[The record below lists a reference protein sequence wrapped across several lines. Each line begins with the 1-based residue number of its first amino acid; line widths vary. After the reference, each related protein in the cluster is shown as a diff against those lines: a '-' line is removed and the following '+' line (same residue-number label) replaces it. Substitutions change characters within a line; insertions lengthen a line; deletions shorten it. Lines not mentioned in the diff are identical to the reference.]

1 MSKARTYA
9 AMTLA
14 VAMAAMLPHYA
25 RGASGAPAAAA
36 GGRAR
41 LGAGPTVEGLR
52 YHATLTVTGYTGGET
67 LANFPMLVKFA
78 EDMPAGFQYTQ
89 AKDDASDLRFVDAN
103 GNLLAFEIDEW
114 NRDGESYVWVRVPE
128 YKSGAK
134 VTAFWGELASSTVPA
149 APAATDTWTAY
160 DGVWHMNENITAA
173 DAATTASGDSTAGAH
188 AATPT
193 KGDAGDLT
201 QMVSTDG
208 AIGRARVNS
217 SSASVT
223 HGNRLQVSNTYPHN
237 GVFTFSGWYFITE
250 KGGRPCFAAT
260 KSGMT
265 GDGWLSIIRDNN
277 NDTGIVL
284 FGNGGST
291 TARWYIPVPPNTS
304 RPPDLS
310 LSGGWHH
317 LAFVYNGTKVNLYVD
332 GRGMAGT
339 GGITTTVDAGTLAF
353 GADAGGVQDSL
364 NGSYDELRLAPV
376 ARNAAWMKAE
386 YEQGAGGHGTWGSI
400 SGPDASYSGLAG
412 TESSATLSGRVLLAN
427 NDSRSDCPITDQDYD
442 QTDPSAGTYWVHTG
456 TSSAF
461 RRFKTATTNELMH
474 STPLEEL
481 CGAKTIWRL
490 DNVRIGSNYHNDS
503 HAKVRTRNYLNVS
516 ETAEGGPVNA
526 AAHMA
531 LRNVVGAAIYSP
543 CYTNGIGTIYFD
555 TVNQETPNESGYGL
569 AVEYA
574 IDCIDDETKIPTDE
588 NVMTVDASVSPAVTN
603 FYENAKWRRA
613 TLLPLRSDGTGVFT
627 ALEATETFN
636 VAMDTPQSTGGT
648 TGRSDRFFRIVA
660 KIDYRGP
667 VRFRIVRA
675 DMRDG
680 SNADGV
686 DIIMIDNVVAS
697 YPAMRVDL
705 NTYGEYD
712 SAKGGHQVLGQ
723 EAAWSIPFP
732 AVGDTDVYARGNA
745 SFSTNPGKVDAD
757 ISSFVTV
764 AKMHYRWRYL
774 NQVTNEWR
782 SVNLDPANGFSA
794 SKPLDLSGMGE
805 GDLEYFYEI
814 LLSAPHY
821 EYCDYSGL
829 NLGLGDFYTENVSV
843 VTNRASGNWP
853 SVSPPLWPEYDTTYQ
868 SRGTDWFVRLRNGR
882 SNYEAVNLQVF
893 TIDEWGDC
901 SPTNTVEM
909 ELVTNHV
916 WRGLLPTRTAS
927 AGGMKFRFEA
937 LNRQEDGT
945 TEVVTNRVFWSSP
958 DDIATLPV
966 SAAYVVEAGE
976 ESWTAAPFDA
986 DAGYLLFQVDDE
998 KKTLTIVRADYQN
1011 FDSWSDANI
1020 VGGKFKGNSVENDSR
1035 SGTSA
1040 NARQLSETFD
1050 TWKDMSATNQWWS
1063 EAFVAGAAT
1072 LALQDY
1078 EPWESADSP
1087 NGWALGPGMLVYE
1100 KYKHQDSGRSFQ
1112 MEGQGRGYISFVN
1125 AAVSPRGLESITF
1138 SGRLAQF
1145 IEFDDFAYY
1154 DAYDK
1159 MSMTNY
1165 TIVGRAAF
1173 DSQNGRSFTGNASLS
1188 LVAYYTPDLG
1198 CYEFRVEQAIG
1209 ASLQANGQ
1217 VFSLY
1222 RWRYDE
1228 EGTMNS
1234 TLLGSITNLSVN
1246 LPVASSGTQY
1256 IPMYLSV
1263 SNDVS
1268 GVACIMAGVKYDTS
1282 GMSSSQAMSNLSGNY
1297 FSVCYRD
1304 ATEDRLTGG
1313 TYGVT
1318 TANSEGRFVRLTQ
1331 FTVPV
1336 PFVNNYTTNN
1346 RIDKYTNNPITIPAS
1361 DTSKY
1366 RELSSDIEDGR
1377 WRLTPGRLLKYRE
1390 SMTAGY
1396 GIKARIPNQALNLY
1410 LTGAGRNTGWKLHAT
1425 TNFNSFGSTTQPFSF
1440 VVRTTEDCS
1449 VKLAAGGTS
1458 RDRRTD
1464 VAVDNL
1470 VIRQWRGTDWAHVN
1484 NSQETCV
1491 PNWRSESDYDAHTNF
1506 VFTSGWI
1513 QNKSMLLSA
1522 RRTTPGTPCSIRSP
1536 LFDGEFGRGI
1546 GLGMMSFA
1554 YENAQ
1559 TNVNLLFQIATN
1571 NVSYNTVANLHNLD
1585 NSSWTT
1591 ITNFNIGARSAADR
1605 RRGTCSCYLG
1615 LHGVKGV
1622 MRIVMDPKVVNAVS
1636 NSMDT
1641 TAFGDINI
1649 TEIYCRDEPTL
1660 DDSSWWGW
1668 NLRTVGDDSN
1678 SERRMYL
1685 PDLTTSAAKT
1695 GMSLALNNSTTR
1707 DVLITA
1713 TGDPTYQLH
1722 LPFVQTP
1729 LFKSKFVGEVH
1740 FKARK
1745 YDASSAQPALLTLYG
1760 SVDGDDK
1767 GVWDRLTYFVVS
1779 NATYSSYAY
1788 KIPQGHESYKAFRL
1802 TVIGVDD
1809 VSDVG
1814 MHGSLPVEDGSGNT
1828 IYGYDTP
1835 VRVLVDDMV
1844 VSEAL
1849 RASVGFRNVGAFRNT
1864 KEYSALNLTTYVPGV
1879 PGEQWQP
1886 LCNESWG
1893 VQCEVE
1899 AKQLPNEVDF
1909 SKTPLVKFHWF
1920 VGETPWG
1927 YENWRDNPRAKH
1939 AWLARAT
1946 DTNLIYRSSY
1956 LNARD
1961 AIVDPVTA
1969 SGQVVQ
1975 YMLEV
1980 IWYPMGGEG
1989 NTPVTNLLT
1998 AADWSPPAWYAP
2010 VDKNAGKD
2018 TFAAFNIL
2026 DTVAPHWAWIN
2037 EANIF
2042 GEYVNYENSDKD
2054 MQYVEVAVPA
2064 DADISG
2070 WKVNLLQAQEG
2081 NGIVLTNQLGMFG
2094 SGSLSATKDLRWMQS
2109 NMVFRVLANKLS
2121 SPRYGGRLSYDDG
2134 TLDAVW
2140 DVDHPT
2146 SVFTRDG
2153 EISGI
2158 EPVGLQL
2165 VRASGIIEHEVVVRG
2180 YDWNKDSIIESDN
2193 PTNRVNYF
2201 NRKMPGSHFFY
2212 VGDDDGGVPNSLS
2225 VLDSRGETSNVWSRL
2240 VVKTPG
2246 RVNEGQ
2252 NIDPDAIPTPNGT
2265 SIIVYCY
2272 LDGEGHILQTVGD
2285 AVQTNG
2291 NVLVFITK
2299 GSDRGTNITYT
2310 ADRWYE
2316 LGNVTVD
2323 GKSVAF
2329 TTNASPARTYT
2340 VSGVG
2345 KGCSNNVTVVASS
2358 KIQSDLEAAGIDPRY
2373 RRAIMHWLSNHKN
2386 AWGDDWADPDAS
2398 EVKQAYF
2405 VPYSNRA
2412 ASPLPTTMPLDLT
2425 TMYWLDIDPT
2435 AGGFFMIGGIAEPPG
2450 PAIVEGYMG
2459 SAAVTNVKMGIYM
2472 QITNTNVSGMY
2483 ANFAKPPWVIRGM
2496 EPGYTSWDFDPVG
2509 EWGWTSATF
2518 KVTGILANG
2527 FTREGN
2533 KDSWIP
2539 QRWFVFN
2546 EDSFDKDTYI
2556 SRVEVKDPLGT
2567 ESPGY
2572 SAGWYDW
2579 VQEHGYSPVFF
2590 GWAIDNRLTP
2600 LGDAEIMMKT
2610 NYYNEATSSG
2620 H

>member
-1 MSKARTYA
+1 
-9 AMTLA
+9 MTLA
-14 VAMAAMLPHYA
+14 AVMVVMLPHCV
-25 RGASGAPAAAA
+25 RGASGAPAAA

-41 LGAGPTVEGLR
+41 LGSGSSVEGLR
-52 YHATLTVTGYTGGET
+52 FHAAITVTGYTGSET
-67 LANFPMLVKFA
+67 LVDFPMLVRFA
-78 EDMPAGFQYTQ
+78 EDMPAGFQYMQ
-89 AKDDASDLRFVDAN
+89 AKEDGSDLRFVDSE

-134 VTAFWGELASSTVPA
+134 ITAHWGVLAGKTVPA
-149 APAATDTWTAY
+149 APAATDTWSAY
-160 DGVWHMNENITAA
+160 DGVWHMNEQISA
-173 DAATTASGDSTAGAH
+173 DSAATTVSRDSTSGAN

-217 SSASVT
+217 TSTGVQQS
-223 HGNRLQVSNTYPHN
+223 NRLLLSNAYSHN
-237 GVFTFSGWYFITE
+237 GVFTFSGWFHMYSNVNVQQFAGNKVSGLTGNGWGFE
-250 KGGRPCFAAT
+250 SVNGNYGRMFMRGNANTYGGGNT
-260 KSGMT
+260 T
-265 GDGWLSIIRDNN
+265 GNFHDGWLY
-277 NDTGIVL
+277 V
-284 FGNGGST
+284 
-291 TARWYIPVPPNTS
+291 VV
-304 RPPDLS
+304 
-310 LSGGWHH
+310 
-317 LAFVYNGTKVNLYVD
+317 VYNNGVGRLYTSGVQLGTDMNYIAKVENT
-332 GRGMAGT
+332 ANP
-339 GGITTTVDAGTLAF
+339 IAF
-353 GADAGGVQDSL
+353 GANSD
-364 NGSYDELRLAPV
+364 GSANSFSGAYDEIRISPTV
-376 ARNAAWMKAE
+376 RSSSWIKAE
-386 YEQGAGGHGTWGSI
+386 YDQIMGNPTTWGSM
-400 SGPDASYSGLAG
+400 SGPEASYSSLAG
-412 TESSATLSGRVLLAN
+412 SESSATLSGRVLLAN
-427 NDSRSDCPITDQDYD
+427 NDSRADCPITDQDYD
-442 QTDPSAGTYWVHTG
+442 QTNHSGRTYWVHTG
-456 TSSAF
+456 AGSTF
-461 RRFKTATTNELMH
+461 QRFKLATTNELVH
-474 STPLEEL
+474 SAPIPEL

-490 DNVRIGSNYHNDS
+490 DNVRVGNNYNYSGGRRTMSNQ
-503 HAKVRTRNYLNVS
+503 RNHLPVS
-516 ETAEGGPVNA
+516 DTAYGGLTNA
-526 AAHMA
+526 ASHMA
-531 LRNVVGAAIYSP
+531 FRNIEGAAIYSP
-543 CYTNGIGTIYFD
+543 CYTNGIGTVYFD
-555 TVNQETPNESGYGL
+555 VINAQSYDLESGYGIAL
-569 AVEYA
+569 EYA
-574 IDCIDDETKIPTDE
+574 TDCTDEETKIPTDE
-588 NVMTVDASVSPAVTN
+588 NVMTIDTSVSPAITN
-603 FYENAKWRRA
+603 FYANAKWRRA
-613 TLLPLRSDGTGVFT
+613 TLLSLRSDGTGVFT
-627 ALEATETFN
+627 ALEAKETLN
-636 VAMDTPQSTGGT
+636 AAMNTPRDIGESA
-648 TGRSDRFFRIVA
+648 GRSDRFFRVIA

-667 VRFRIVRA
+667 VRFRIVRI
-675 DMRDG
+675 DTVSGSVDG
-680 SNADGV
+680 AAFLMV
-686 DIIMIDNVVAS
+686 DNVIVS
-697 YPAMRVDL
+697 YPSMRVDL
-705 NTYGEYD
+705 DTYGEYNPER
-712 SAKGGHQVLGQ
+712 GGVQVLGQ

-732 AVGDTDVYARGNA
+732 AVGDGDIYARGKPT
-745 SFSTNPGKVDAD
+745 FSTNPGNVDAD

-764 AKMHYRWRYL
+764 SKMHYRWRYL

-782 SVNLDPANGFSA
+782 SVNLDPASGFTS

-805 GDLEYFYEI
+805 GDIEYFFETR
-814 LLSAPHY
+814 LSAPY
-821 EYCDYSGL
+821 YKYCDYSGL
-829 NLGLGDFYTENVSV
+829 DLGLSDLYTENISV

-853 SVSPPLWPEYDTTYQ
+853 SVSPSLWPEYDTAYQ
-868 SRGTDWFVRLRNGR
+868 SRGSDWFVRLRNGR
-882 SNYEAVNLQVF
+882 SNYEAVNLQMF
-893 TIDEWGDC
+893 AIDEWGDC

-916 WRGLLPTRTAS
+916 WRGLLPTRTAYE
-927 AGGMKFRFEA
+927 GGMKFRFEA
-937 LNRQEDGT
+937 LNKQEDGT
-945 TEVVTNRVFWSSP
+945 TEVVTNKVFWSSP
-958 DDIATLPV
+958 DDIETLPV

-976 ESWTAAPFDA
+976 DSWTAAPLDA
-986 DAGYLLFQVDDE
+986 DAGYLLFQIDDE

-1011 FDSWSDANI
+1011 FDAWSDANI
-1020 VGGKFKGNSVENDSR
+1020 GGKFKGNSVENDSK

-1050 TWKDMSATNQWWS
+1050 TWKDMSATNQFWS
-1063 EAFVAGAAT
+1063 ESFVAGVAT
-1072 LALQDY
+1072 LALGDY
-1078 EPWESADSP
+1078 EPWDAADSP
-1087 NGWALGPGMLVYE
+1087 NGWGLGPGMLVYE
-1100 KYKHQDSGRSFQ
+1100 RFKDKETGRAFQ

-1138 SGRLAQF
+1138 DGRLAQA

-1165 TIVGRAAF
+1165 TIAARAAF
-1173 DSQNGRSFTGNASLS
+1173 DDQSGASFTGDASLS

-1198 CYEFRVEQAIG
+1198 CYEFRMDQAL
-1209 ASLQANGQ
+1209 ASGNTIRKNGQ

-1222 RWRYDE
+1222 RWRYDDD
-1228 EGTMNS
+1228 GTMNS
-1234 TLLGSITNLSVN
+1234 TLLGSITNLN
-1246 LPVASSGTQY
+1246 FDLPVTSRATY

-1263 SNDVS
+1263 SNDAA
-1268 GVACIMAGVKYDTS
+1268 GVACIMAGVRR
-1282 GMSSSQAMSNLSGNY
+1282 SSMNESDSPSAWSSGNY

-1304 ATEDRLTGG
+1304 TTEERLTGG
-1313 TYGVT
+1313 TYGVA
-1318 TANSEGRFVRLTQ
+1318 TANSEGRFVRLIQ
-1331 FTVPV
+1331 FAVPV
-1336 PFVNNYTTNN
+1336 PFVNNFTTDNEIN
-1346 RIDKYTNNPITIPAS
+1346 KYTSEPITLPAS

-1366 RELSSDIEDGR
+1366 RELTDDINAGR
-1377 WRLTPGRLLKYRE
+1377 WRITPGRLLKYYTG
-1390 SMTAGY
+1390 SSYAGW
-1396 GIKARIPNQALNLY
+1396 GIKAKIPNQTLKLY
-1410 LTGAGRNTGWKLHAT
+1410 LTGPGRNTGWQLYAT
-1425 TNFNSFGSTTQPFSF
+1425 TNFSSFGSATKPTSF

-1464 VAVDNL
+1464 IAVDNL

-1506 VFTSGWI
+1506 VFSSGWI
-1513 QNKSMLLSA
+1513 MNKAMLLSA

-1536 LFDGEFGRGI
+1536 LFDGEFGRGL
-1546 GLGMMSFA
+1546 GLGMMTFA

-1571 NVSYNTVANLHNLD
+1571 NVSYTSVASLDNLD
-1585 NSSWTT
+1585 DSSWTT
-1591 ITNFNIGARSAADR
+1591 ITNFNIGARSDR
-1605 RRGTCSCYLG
+1605 RKGTCSCYLG

-1636 NSMDT
+1636 NSTDT
-1641 TAFGDINI
+1641 TAFGDVYI
-1649 TEIYCRDEPTL
+1649 TEIFCRDEPAL

-1668 NLRTVGDDSN
+1668 NLRTVGDDTD

-1685 PDLTTSAAKT
+1685 PDLTTTASKI
-1695 GMSLALNNSTTR
+1695 GMSLALNNSTTE

-1713 TGDPTYQLH
+1713 TGDPTYQQH

-1729 LFKSKFVGEVH
+1729 LFGSKFVGEIH
-1740 FKARK
+1740 FKARQ
-1745 YDASSAQPALLTLYG
+1745 YNATASQPALLTLYG
-1760 SVDGDDK
+1760 SSTGEES
-1767 GVWDRLTYFVVS
+1767 GTWDRLAYFVVS
-1779 NATYSSYAY
+1779 NRTYTSYNY

-1802 TVIGVDD
+1802 AVIGVAD
-1809 VSDVG
+1809 VSDAG
-1814 MHGSLPVEDGSGNT
+1814 MHGSLPVEDGSGGT
-1828 IYGYDTP
+1828 IYAYDSP
-1835 VRVLVDDMV
+1835 VRVLVDDV
-1844 VSEAL
+1844 IVSEAL
-1849 RASVGFRNVGAFRNT
+1849 KATVGFKNVGAFRNT

-1909 SKTPLVKFHWF
+1909 NKTPLVKFHWF

-1927 YENWRDNPRAKH
+1927 YDNWRDNPRAKH

-1946 DTNLIYRSSY
+1946 DTNLVYRSSY

-1980 IWYPMGGEG
+1980 IWYPAGGES
-1989 NTPVTNLLT
+1989 TPVTNFLS
-1998 AADWSPPAWYAP
+1998 AADWSPPAWYSP

-2018 TFAAFNIL
+2018 SFAAFNIL

-2037 EANIF
+2037 EANIY

-2070 WKVNLLQAQEG
+2070 WKVNLLEAQTG
-2081 NGIVLTNQLGMFG
+2081 NGLVLTNQLGMFG

-2121 SPRYGGRLSYDDG
+2121 RQSGRLSYADG

-2146 SVFTRDG
+2146 AVFTRDG

-2180 YDWNKDSIIESDN
+2180 YDWNKDSIIESEN

-2225 VLDSRGETSNVWSRL
+2225 VLNSKGETSNEWSR
-2240 VVKTPG
+2240 VAKKTPG

-2272 LDGEGHILQTVGD
+2272 LDNDIGHLTQTVGD

-2299 GSDRGTNITYT
+2299 GSERGTNITYT

-2316 LGNVTVD
+2316 LGGVTVD
-2323 GKSVAF
+2323 GKGVAF

-2345 KGCSNNVTVVASS
+2345 KGCSNNVMVVASA
-2358 KIQSDLEAAGIDPRY
+2358 KIQTSLEAAGIDPRY
-2373 RRAIMHWLSNHKN
+2373 ERAIMHWLSNHKN

-2398 EVKQAYF
+2398 EVKSAYF
-2405 VPYSNRA
+2405 VPYSGRSA
-2412 ASPLPTTMPLDLT
+2412 TPLPTTNPLDLT

-2435 AGGFFMIGGIAEPPG
+2435 AGGFFLIGGIAEAPG
-2450 PAIVEGYMG
+2450 PALVPGYKG
-2459 SAAVTNVKMGIYM
+2459 SESVTNVKMGVYM
-2472 QITNTNVSGMY
+2472 QITNTNTSGVY
-2483 ANFAKPPWVIRGM
+2483 ANFSRPPWVIRGM
-2496 EPGYTSWDFDPVG
+2496 EPGYTSWDFDPAG

-2527 FTREGN
+2527 YTREGN

-2539 QRWFVFN
+2539 QRWFVFR
-2546 EDSFDKDTYI
+2546 EDSFDSDTYI
-2556 SRVEVKDPLGT
+2556 SKVEVKDPFGT

-2590 GWAIDNRLTP
+2590 GWAIDTRLTP
-2600 LGDAEIMMKT
+2600 LGDAEIMTKT
-2610 NYYNEATSSG
+2610 NYYNEVTNSG

>member
-1 MSKARTYA
+1 
-9 AMTLA
+9 MTLA
-14 VAMAAMLPHYA
+14 AAMAVMLPHYA
-25 RGASGAPAAAA
+25 RGASGAPAAA

-41 LGAGPTVEGLR
+41 LGSGSSVEGLR
-52 YHATLTVTGYTGGET
+52 FHATITVTGYTDSET
-67 LANFPMLVKFA
+67 LTNFPMLVKFS
-78 EDMPAGFQYTQ
+78 EDMPAGFQYMQ

-114 NRDGESYVWVRVPE
+114 NRDGESYVWVRVPK

-134 VTAFWGELASSTVPA
+134 ITAHWGELAGKTIPA
-149 APAATDTWTAY
+149 APAPTDTWSAY
-160 DGVWHMNENITAA
+160 DGVWHMNEQISA
-173 DAATTASGDSTAGAH
+173 DNAATTVSRDSTSGAN

-193 KGDAGDLT
+193 KGEAGDLT

-217 SSASVT
+217 SSASVAP
-223 HGNRLQVSNTYPHN
+223 GNRLQVSNTYLHN
-237 GVFTFSGWYFITE
+237 GVFTFSGWYFMNTA
-250 KGGRPCFAAT
+250 GGRPCFAGT
-260 KSGMT
+260 KSGT
-265 GDGWLSIIRDNN
+265 SGSGWLSIIRDSDI
-277 NDTGIVL
+277 DTGIQL
-284 FGNGGST
+284 FGNGGLSP
-291 TARWYIPVPPNTS
+291 AVWFIPNPYGS
-304 RPPDLS
+304 GYLH

-317 LAFVYNGTKVNLYVD
+317 LAFRYDGTQVNLYVD
-332 GRGMAGT
+332 GRVVGNPGTVTRTANAG
-339 GGITTTVDAGTLAF
+339 ILAL

-364 NGSYDELRLAPV
+364 NGSYDELRIAPE
-376 ARNAAWMKAE
+376 ARSAAWLEAE
-386 YEQGAGGHGTWGSI
+386 SEQVSGHGTWGSI
-400 SGPDASYSGLAG
+400 AGPDVSYSGLAG

-442 QTDPSAGTYWVHTG
+442 QTDPVAGTYWVHSG
-456 TSSAF
+456 TSSSWF
-461 RRFKTATTNELMH
+461 RFKTATIHELMH
-474 STPLEEL
+474 VTPISEL
-481 CGAKTIWRL
+481 CGATTIWRL
-490 DNVRIGSNYHNDS
+490 DNVRIGSPYNNDS
-503 HAKVRTRNYLNVS
+503 HTPSTMRNYLSVS
-516 ETAEGGPVNA
+516 ETAQGGPVNA
-526 AAHMA
+526 YSHMA
-531 LRNVVGAAIYSP
+531 FRNIEGAAIYSP
-543 CYTNGIGTIYFD
+543 CYTNGIGTVYFD
-555 TVNQETPNESGYGL
+555 VINAQSWNSDSGYGV

-574 IDCIDDETKIPTDE
+574 IDCVDDETKIPTDE
-588 NVMTVDASVSPAVTN
+588 NVMMVDASVTPAVTN
-603 FYENAKWRRA
+603 FYGKANWRRA
-613 TLLPLRSDGTGVFT
+613 TLLPLQSDGSGAFS
-627 ALEATETFN
+627 ALATNEAFN
-636 VAMDTPQSTGGT
+636 AAMSPAGKT
-648 TGRSDRFFRIVA
+648 DRFFRIVA
-660 KIDYRGP
+660 KVDYRGP
-667 VRFRIVRA
+667 VRFRIVR
-675 DMRDG
+675 
-680 SNADGV
+680 V
-686 DIIMIDNVVAS
+686 DNVSGSSDGPAMLMVDNIIAS

-705 NTYGEYD
+705 DTYGEYD
-712 SAKGGHQVLGQ
+712 SVKGGHQVLGQ

-732 AVGDTDVYARGNA
+732 AVGDDDIYARGKPT
-745 SFSTNPGKVDAD
+745 FSTNPGNVDAD

-764 AKMHYRWRYL
+764 AKMYYRWRYL

-782 SVNLDPANGFSA
+782 VVNLDPANGFSS

-805 GDLEYFYEI
+805 GDLEYFYEMR
-814 LLSAPHY
+814 LSAPYY

-829 NLGLGDFYTENVSV
+829 NLGLGDLYTENISV

-853 SVSPPLWPEYDTTYQ
+853 YVSPLPWPEYDTTYQ

-882 SNYEAVNLQVF
+882 SNYEAVNLQMF
-893 TIDEWGDC
+893 AIDEWGDC

-916 WRGLLPTRTAS
+916 WRGMLPTRTAYE
-927 AGGMKFRFEA
+927 GGMKFRFEA
-937 LNRQEDGT
+937 LNKQVDGT
-945 TEVVTNRVFWSSP
+945 TEVVTNKVFWSSP

-966 SAAYVVEAGE
+966 SAAYVVEVGE
-976 ESWTAAPFDA
+976 DSWTAAPLDA

-1011 FDSWSDANI
+1011 FDAWSDANI
-1020 VGGKFKGNSVENDSR
+1020 GGKFKGNSVENDSK

-1050 TWKDMSATNQWWS
+1050 TWKNMSATNQFWS
-1063 EAFVAGAAT
+1063 EAFVAGVAT
-1072 LALQDY
+1072 LALGDY
-1078 EPWESADSP
+1078 EPWDAADSP
-1087 NGWALGPGMLVYE
+1087 NGWGLGPGMLVYE
-1100 KYKHQDSGRSFQ
+1100 RFKDQSTGRAFQ

-1125 AAVSPRGLESITF
+1125 AAVSPRGLESISF
-1138 SGRLAQF
+1138 DGRLAQSV
-1145 IEFDDFAYY
+1145 EFDDFAYY

-1165 TIVGRAAF
+1165 TIVARAAF
-1173 DSQNGRSFTGNASLS
+1173 DDDNGASFTGDASLS

-1198 CYEFRVEQAIG
+1198 CYEFRVDQA
-1209 ASLQANGQ
+1209 LANGKNINAKGQ

-1234 TLLGSITNLSVN
+1234 VLLGSVTNNNVN
-1246 LPVASSGTQY
+1246 LPVTSSKTQH

-1263 SNDVS
+1263 SNDAA

-1282 GMSSSQAMSNLSGNY
+1282 GMSASQSMSNLSGNY

-1318 TANSEGRFVRLTQ
+1318 TANSEGRFVRLAH
-1331 FTVPV
+1331 FAVPV
-1336 PFVNNYTTNN
+1336 PFITNYTTDN
-1346 RIDKYTNNPITIPAS
+1346 RIDRYTNNPITLPAS

-1366 RELSSDIEDGR
+1366 RELSSDIESGR
-1377 WRLTPGRLLKYRE
+1377 WRLTPGRLLKYDVG
-1390 SMTAGY
+1390 SGIGWA
-1396 GIKARIPNQALNLY
+1396 IKAKIPNQTLKLY
-1410 LTGAGRNTGWKLHAT
+1410 LTGPGRNTGWQLHAT
-1425 TNFNSFGSTTQPFSF
+1425 TNFSSFGSATKPTSF

-1464 VAVDNL
+1464 IAVDNL

-1506 VFTSGWI
+1506 VFSSGWI
-1513 QNKSMLLSA
+1513 TNKTMLLSA

-1554 YENAQ
+1554 YVNAQ

-1571 NVSYNTVANLHNLD
+1571 NVSYTSVASLDNLD

-1591 ITNFNIGARSAADR
+1591 ITNFNIGARSKSDR
-1605 RRGTCSCYLG
+1605 DRGTCSCYLG

-1636 NSMDT
+1636 NATDT
-1641 TAFGDINI
+1641 TGFGDVYI
-1649 TEIYCRDEPTL
+1649 TEIFCRDEPAL

-1668 NLRTVGDDSN
+1668 NLRTVGDDTD
-1678 SERRMYL
+1678 SEKRMYL
-1685 PDLTTSAAKT
+1685 PDLTTVASKT
-1695 GMSLALNNSTTR
+1695 GMSLALNNSTTA
-1707 DVLITA
+1707 DV
-1713 TGDPTYQLH
+1713 YQLSNTQPDPAYKQH

-1729 LFKSKFVGEVH
+1729 LFGSKFVGEIH

-1745 YDASSAQPALLTLYG
+1745 YDADASQPALLTLYG
-1760 SVDGDDK
+1760 STTGEETGTWV
-1767 GVWDRLTYFVVS
+1767 RLAYFVVS
-1779 NATYSSYAY
+1779 NKTYTSYNY

-1802 TVIGVDD
+1802 AVIGVAD
-1809 VSDVG
+1809 VSETG
-1814 MHGSLPVEDGSGNT
+1814 MHSTWDPVTDDSGRT
-1828 IYGYDTP
+1828 IYDHKSP
-1835 VRVLVDDMV
+1835 VRVLVDDV
-1844 VSEAL
+1844 IVSEAL
-1849 RASVGFRNVGAFRNT
+1849 KASVGFRNVGAFRNT

-1927 YENWRDNPRAKH
+1927 YDNWRDNPRAKH

-1946 DTNLIYRSSY
+1946 DTNLVYRSSY

-1980 IWYPMGGEG
+1980 IWYPAGGES
-1989 NTPVTNLLT
+1989 TPVTNLLT

-2018 TFAAFNIL
+2018 SFAAFNIL

-2037 EANIF
+2037 EANIY
-2042 GEYVNYENSDKD
+2042 GDYVNYDNSDKD

-2070 WKVNLLQAQEG
+2070 WKVNLLEAQTG
-2081 NGIVLTNQLGMFG
+2081 NGLVLTNQLGMFG

-2121 SPRYGGRLSYDDG
+2121 SPRYGGRLSYDNG

-2146 SVFTRDG
+2146 AVFTRDG

-2165 VRASGIIEHEVVVRG
+2165 VRASGIIEHEIVVRG
-2180 YDWNKDSIIESDN
+2180 YDWNKDSIIESEN

-2212 VGDDDGGVPNSLS
+2212 VGDDDGGIPNSLS
-2225 VLDSRGETSNVWSRL
+2225 VLDSRGETSNVWSRFAA
-2240 VVKTPG
+2240 KTPG

-2272 LDGEGHILQTVGD
+2272 LDNDIGHLTQTVGD

-2299 GSDRGTNITYT
+2299 GSERGTNITYT

-2316 LGNVTVD
+2316 LGGVTVN
-2323 GKSVAF
+2323 GKGVAF
-2329 TTNASPARTYT
+2329 ATNASPARTYT
-2340 VSGVG
+2340 VSNVG
-2345 KGCSNNVTVVASS
+2345 KGSSNNVIVVASA
-2358 KIQSDLEAAGIDPRY
+2358 KIQTSLEAAGIDPRY
-2373 RRAIMHWLSNHKN
+2373 ERAIMHWLSNHKN

-2398 EVKQAYF
+2398 EVRPAYF

-2412 ASPLPTTMPLDLT
+2412 ATPLPTTSPLDLT

-2435 AGGFFMIGGIAEPPG
+2435 AGGFFLIGGIAEPPG
-2450 PAIVEGYMG
+2450 PALVPGYMG
-2459 SAAVTNVKMGIYM
+2459 SASVTNVKMGIYM
-2472 QITNTNVSGMY
+2472 QITNTNTSGVY

-2496 EPGYTSWDFDPVG
+2496 EPGYTSWDFDPAG

-2527 FTREGN
+2527 YTREGN

-2539 QRWFVFN
+2539 LRWFVFD
-2546 EDSFDKDTYI
+2546 EDSFNKDTFI

-2590 GWAIDNRLTP
+2590 GWAIDTRLTP
-2600 LGDAEIMMKT
+2600 LGDAEIMTKT
-2610 NYYNEATSSG
+2610 NYYNEAISDG
-2620 H
+2620 P